1 MTLIICL
8 KKLNQASNIIFFSFS
23 TSFQL
28 YSKSASESGDE
39 VLWTKPNLL
48 QAFTA
53 GYWVIDHPCTS
64 SRFQHLFK
72 LNQNLNESVHRLPV
86 IQGQLVRGHTME
98 PRKIKRFDN
107 FGSFCNRKRT
117 LCQKQTLNKGS
128 YTYVY
133 NFFYIFSSC
142 SWIFCAQNSG
152 FNPSKMNKV
161 MRSSSYYSW
170 ASDLKYICHQNM

>member
-1 MTLIICL
+1 MISICWFILMTLIICL

-23 TSFQL
+23 TRFQL

-39 VLWTKPNLL
+39 VLWPKPNLF

-53 GYWVIDHPCTS
+53 VYCWVIDHPCTS

-107 FGSFCNRKRT
+107 FGSFWNRERT
-117 LCQKQTLNKGS
+117 LCQKQTLNKG
-128 YTYVY
+128 
-133 NFFYIFSSC
+133 
-142 SWIFCAQNSG
+142 
-152 FNPSKMNKV
+152 
-161 MRSSSYYSW
+161 
-170 ASDLKYICHQNM
+170 

>member
-1 MTLIICL
+1 MTLIVCL

-23 TSFQL
+23 TRFQL

-39 VLWTKPNLL
+39 VLWTKPNLF

-53 GYWVIDHPCTS
+53 VYCWVIDHPCTS

-161 MRSSSYYSW
+161 MSTS
-170 ASDLKYICHQNM
+170 K